1 MSRIPFIE
9 ARFFNPNKAP
19 VELVLAAEA
28 RIQ

>member
-9 ARFFNPNKAP
+9 ARFFNPNEGP

-28 RIQ
+28 CGQ